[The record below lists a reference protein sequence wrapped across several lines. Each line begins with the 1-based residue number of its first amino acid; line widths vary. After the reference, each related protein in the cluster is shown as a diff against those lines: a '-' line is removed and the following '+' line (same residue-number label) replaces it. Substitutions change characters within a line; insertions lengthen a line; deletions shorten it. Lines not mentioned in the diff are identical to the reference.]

1 MLRLQFSAS
10 DLARVRLR
18 GTLGPLPETL
28 LALRALRSPRDAGPL
43 ADWRR
48 GVLARLPPA
57 VAVAR
62 LLPPGWTAADV
73 FALVGPAA
81 TVEQGLAALRRE
93 DGAASVRPGVAPAPP
108 GAIGVASARPGVAP
122 APRAVIA
129 DDEPPGRAPAGRL
142 LASRAGNRP
151 GGLDR
156 LAALLAV
163 SYDLGVA
170 PHWPAM
176 RAHLDAERATRARI
190 LADGGIDRLFATLHP
205 AVRWR
210 PPVLELP
217 QWPRPEGGGVIEYRL
232 AGRGLDVV
240 PSVFCRDNPEAYLP
254 ADGGPGV
261 LIYPVPDHATALR
274 APTGEVPDGLA
285 GLLGPT
291 RAAVLAALAGGS
303 TTGEVARRLRISP
316 AGASQHATVL
326 RRAGLILSTRR
337 GNSVLHTLTPLGTAL
352 LDGWLAG

>member
-28 LALRALRSPRDAGPL
+28 LALRALRSSRDAGPL
-43 ADWRR
+43 AEWRR
-48 GVLARLPPA
+48 RVLSRLPPA
-57 VAVAR
+57 ASMAR

-81 TVEQGLAALRRE
+81 TVEQGLAALRRGSPF
-93 DGAASVRPGVAPAPP
+93 DPGAASAPVEVG
-108 GAIGVASARPGVAP
+108 GAGTGPISDPEP
-122 APRAVIA
+122 A
-129 DDEPPGRAPAGRL
+129 GRAPAGRL
-142 LASRAGNRP
+142 LASRAGTRP

-163 SYDLGVA
+163 SYELGVA

-205 AVRWR
+205 ALRWR

-217 QWPRPEGGGVIEYRL
+217 ALPRPESGGIIECRL

-240 PSVFCRDNPEAYLP
+240 PSVFCRDTPEAYLP

-261 LIYPVPDHATALR
+261 LIYPVPDHATVLR
-274 APTGEVPDGLA
+274 EPADEVPDGLAGRAGQSGLA

-337 GNSVLHTLTPLGTAL
+337 GNNVLHTLTPLGTAL
-352 LDGWLAG
+352 LDGWLAS

>member
-18 GTLGPLPETL
+18 ATLGPLPETL
-28 LALRALRSPRDAGPL
+28 LALRALRSARDPGPL

-48 GVLARLPPA
+48 RVLSRLPPA
-57 VAVAR
+57 AAVAR

-73 FALVGPAA
+73 FALVGPSA
-81 TVEQGLAALRRE
+81 TVEQGLAALRRGP
-93 DGAASVRPGVAPAPP
+93 GAASAESGLAPAPLGP
-108 GAIGVASARPGVAP
+108 IP
-122 APRAVIA
+122 
-129 DDEPPGRAPAGRL
+129 DNEPPGRAPAGRL
-142 LASRAGNRP
+142 LAGRVGSRPAGLDRLAP
-151 GGLDR
+151 GLDR
-156 LAALLAV
+156 LAAVLAV

-190 LADGGIDRLFATLHP
+190 LADGGIDGLFATLHP
-205 AVRWR
+205 ALRWR

-217 QWPRPEGGGVIEYRL
+217 MWPRLESGGVVECML

-240 PSVFCRDNPEAYLP
+240 PSVFCRDVPEAYVP
-254 ADGGPGV
+254 GDGGPGV
-261 LIYPVPDHATALR
+261 LIYPVPDHATVLR
-274 APTGEVPDGLA
+274 EPAGTAPAGTAPEGDVPDGLA
-285 GLLGPT
+285 GLVGPT
-291 RAAVLAALAGGS
+291 RAAVLAALTGGS

-352 LDGWLAG
+352 LDGWLGG

>member
-43 ADWRR
+43 TEWRR
-48 GVLARLPPA
+48 RVLGRLPPA
-57 VAVAR
+57 AAVAR

-73 FALVGPAA
+73 FALVGAA
-81 TVEQGLAALRRE
+81 STVEQGLASLRRE
-93 DGAASVRPGVAPAPP
+93 VGLAAAPAGPASAASGPASAASAPAGP
-108 GAIGVASARPGVAP
+108 AS
-122 APRAVIA
+122 APRALIE
-129 DDEPPGRAPAGRL
+129 DDEPPGRVPAGRL
-142 LASRAGNRP
+142 LASRAGSP
-151 GGLDR
+151 DGLDR

-163 SYDLGVA
+163 SYDLAVA

-176 RAHLDAERATRARI
+176 RAHLDAERATRARV

-205 AVRWR
+205 ALRWR

-217 QWPRPEGGGVIEYRL
+217 AWPRAESGGVIDFRL

-240 PSVFCRDNPEAYLP
+240 PSVFCRDTPEAYLP

-274 APTGEVPDGLA
+274 EPSGEVPDGLA
-285 GLLGPT
+285 GLVGPT

-337 GNSVLHTLTPLGTAL
+337 GNNVLHTLTPLGTAL

>member
-18 GTLGPLPETL
+18 GTLGPLAETL

-43 ADWRR
+43 AEWRR
-48 GVLARLPPA
+48 RVLTRLPPA
-57 VAVAR
+57 AAVAR

-73 FALVGPAA
+73 FALIGTAA
-81 TVEQGLAALRRE
+81 TVEQGLAALR
-93 DGAASVRPGVAPAPP
+93 GGSVLGVA
-108 GAIGVASARPGVAP
+108 GGSTLGVAGRGVAGGS
-122 APRAVIA
+122 VL
-129 DDEPPGRAPAGRL
+129 GVAGRGP
-142 LASRAGNRP
+142 A

-176 RAHLDAERATRARI
+176 RAHLDAERATRARL

-205 AVRWR
+205 ALRWR

-217 QWPRPEGGGVIEYRL
+217 AWPRAESGGVIECRL

-240 PSVFCRDNPEAYLP
+240 PSVFCRDTPEAYLP

-261 LIYPVPDHATALR
+261 LIYPVPEHATALR
-274 APTGEVPDGLA
+274 EPSEDVPDGLA
-285 GLLGPT
+285 GLVGPT

-337 GNSVLHTLTPLGTAL
+337 GNNVLHTLTPLGTAL
-352 LDGWLAG
+352 LDGWFAG

>member
-18 GTLGPLPETL
+18 ATLGPLPETL
-28 LALRALRSPRDAGPL
+28 LALRALRSARDAGSL

-48 GVLARLPPA
+48 RVLSRLPPA
-57 VAVAR
+57 AAVAR

-81 TVEQGLAALRRE
+81 TVEQGLTALRRGP
-93 DGAASVRPGVAPAPP
+93 GAVSAALGVAPAAH
-108 GAIGVASARPGVAP
+108 GRSS
-122 APRAVIA
+122 
-129 DDEPPGRAPAGRL
+129 DEEPTGRAPAGRL
-142 LASRAGNRP
+142 LASRAGSRP
-151 GGLDR
+151 GELDR

-190 LADGGIDRLFATLHP
+190 LADGGIDGLFATLHP
-205 AVRWR
+205 ALRWR

-217 QWPRPEGGGVIEYRL
+217 MWPRPESGGVVECML

-240 PSVFCRDNPEAYLP
+240 PSVFCRDVPEAYVP
-254 ADGGPGV
+254 GDGGPGV
-261 LIYPVPDHATALR
+261 LIYPVPDNATVLR
-274 APTGEVPDGLA
+274 EPAGPAPGGAVPEGDVPDGLA

>member
-18 GTLGPLPETL
+18 ATLGPLPETL
-28 LALRALRSPRDAGPL
+28 LALRALRSARDAGGL

-48 GVLARLPPA
+48 RVLSRLPPA
-57 VAVAR
+57 AAVAR

-81 TVEQGLAALRRE
+81 TVEQGLAALRR
-93 DGAASVRPGVAPAPP
+93 GPGLLSAASAERGPAPAPHGP
-108 GAIGVASARPGVAP
+108 IS
-122 APRAVIA
+122 
-129 DDEPPGRAPAGRL
+129 DEDPPGRAPAGRL
-142 LASRAGNRP
+142 LASRSGIRP

-163 SYDLGVA
+163 SYELGVA

-190 LADGGIDRLFATLHP
+190 LADGGIDGLFATLHP
-205 AVRWR
+205 ALRWR

-217 QWPRPEGGGVIEYRL
+217 IWPRPESGGVVECML

-240 PSVFCRDNPEAYLP
+240 PSVFCRDVPEAYVP
-254 ADGGPGV
+254 GDGGPGV
-261 LIYPVPDHATALR
+261 LIYPVPDNATVLR
-274 APTGEVPDGLA
+274 EPAGAAPACTSPEGEVPDGLA